1 MKFTYGILA
10 LCLLCTGI
18 EGLKCKIG
26 ISILSKEIDCSGDW
40 TSMKTKLQAIS
51 GNATD
56 LDFGNMFKKAVSSA
70 TGRKRRQTD
79 ESTTVASTSAAT
91 TQDPATKYWC
101 LSHTILGIKIK
112 SCAPQSILGIAKALC
127 ETDDK
132 GAKNCA
138 CDTENCNDKSSG
150 LMMTGGKLFVG
161 LGVVLLAALY

>member
-1 MKFTYGILA
+1 MKFAFGVLA

-18 EGLKCKIG
+18 SALKCKIG
-26 ISILSKEIDCSGDW
+26 ISILSKEVDCSGDW
-40 TSMKTKLQAIS
+40 TAMKTKLQGIS

-70 TGRKRRQTD
+70 TGRRRRQTD
-79 ESTTVASTSAAT
+79 ESTTAASTSAAT

-127 ETDDK
+127 AEDDK

-138 CDTENCNDKSSG
+138 CETENCNDKSSG
-150 LMMTGGKLFVG
+150 LNLTGGKLFVV
-161 LGVVLLAALY
+161 LGVAVLAFIY